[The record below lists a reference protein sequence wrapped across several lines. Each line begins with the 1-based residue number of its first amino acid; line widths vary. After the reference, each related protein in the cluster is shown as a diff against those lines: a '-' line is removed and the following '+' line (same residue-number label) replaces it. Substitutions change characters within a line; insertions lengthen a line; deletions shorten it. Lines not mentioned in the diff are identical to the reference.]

1 MPTTTAQLTLASAD
15 LTGDALQLT
24 TLATLTG
31 HATNSGLGLTTG
43 VNRITFAT
51 AQTNYE
57 LVDSAK
63 YSGPAKA
70 HKVYIKN
77 LSTSNSE
84 YVQLSLGNSHL
95 PIGRLYGGDW
105 AFIPFS
111 GENDISI
118 DTSANNMSIEYM
130 VIYEQ

>member
-1 MPTTTAQLTLASAD
+1 MATITAALTLSSPD

-24 TLATLTG
+24 STTNLTG
-31 HATNSGLGLTTG
+31 HASNTGLTHTSG
-43 VNRITFAT
+43 VNRLTFAT
-51 AQTNYE
+51 AQNNYPI
-57 LVDSAK
+57 LLASK

-70 HKVYIKN
+70 HKFYLKN

-84 YVQLSLGNSHL
+84 YVEISVGGSNAVL
-95 PIGRLYGGDW
+95 GRLYGGDF
-105 AFIPFS
+105 AFLPYD
-111 GENDISI
+111 GTNDIDI